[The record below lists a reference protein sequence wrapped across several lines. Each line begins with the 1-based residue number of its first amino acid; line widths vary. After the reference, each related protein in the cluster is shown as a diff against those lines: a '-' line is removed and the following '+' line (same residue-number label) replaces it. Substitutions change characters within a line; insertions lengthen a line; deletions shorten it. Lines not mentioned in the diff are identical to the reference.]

1 MGGSITNVYWRMHRT
16 HLLHAHYGQEG
27 RLRGHPRAMEHSTT
41 KLFDLYMLLAEWYI
55 HVLLNYVDRFMY
67 CQVFCY
73 EFAAVR
79 QPEHNSEIFVAALS
93 PSSSSSALSSPLFS
107 PFVTAKAGF
116 FLKGLLKGFCLL
128 PDADKALA
136 ASGLDPVIKDSSNL
150 HTHH

>member
-1 MGGSITNVYWRMHRT
+1 
-16 HLLHAHYGQEG
+16 
-27 RLRGHPRAMEHSTT
+27 
-41 KLFDLYMLLAEWYI
+41 MLLAEWYT
-55 HVLLNYVDRFMY
+55 HVLLNCVDRFMH

-79 QPEHNSEIFVAALS
+79 QSEHNSETFVAALS
-93 PSSSSSALSSPLFS
+93 PSSSSSALSSPLLS

-136 ASGLDPVIKDSSNL
+136 ASGLDPVVKHSSHL
-150 HTHH
+150 HIYTSLI